1 MSLHKHVNI
10 SRRIARRHSGNVWV
24 ENRHGSNGGE
34 ILLVY
39 QFRQQL
45 DLGVDF
51 ENLHPAVGPVHGSD
65 DKSVLSLGMPHSSE
79 VGDPPAGV
87 VIVRQL
93 VHHSGFLQIGTVI
106 DPDFV
111 IRARRQDGIARDG

>member
-1 MSLHKHVNI
+1 MNI
-10 SRRIARRHSGNVWV
+10 ARRIARRHSGNVRV

-34 ILLVY
+34 ILLVH

-51 ENLHPAVGPVHGSD
+51 ENLHLAVGLVHGSD
-65 DKSVLSLGMPHSSE
+65 DKSVLSLGMPYSSE

-87 VIVRQL
+87 VVVRHL
-93 VHHSGFLQIGTVI
+93 VHHGGLLQIGTII

-111 IRARRQDGIARDG
+111 IRARRQDGFASDG